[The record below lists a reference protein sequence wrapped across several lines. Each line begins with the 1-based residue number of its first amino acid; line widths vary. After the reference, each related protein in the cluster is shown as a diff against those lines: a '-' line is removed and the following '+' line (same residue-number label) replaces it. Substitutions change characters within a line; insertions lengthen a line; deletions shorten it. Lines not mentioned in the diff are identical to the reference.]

1 VRVIRVPFDTVLHHR
16 FDLFVDFML
25 FLNALVLVAI
35 NWAKLENGG
44 CSIFV
49 DTEDPRFSDGVFEM
63 DSLVDWVQ
71 VLVIY

>member
-1 VRVIRVPFDTVLHHR
+1 MRVIRVPFDTVLHQH

-25 FLNALVLVAI
+25 FLNALILVAI

-71 VLVIY
+71 VIMIY